1 MQNTVYTVYFELY
14 INYEVSMV
22 LNICNK
28 PQKSS
33 FWCMQFIHIH
43 ICLIC
48 VQKNKDL
55 ARLVRPNLY
64 VIAELFTNSV
74 HLDNTFVAELG
85 ITSLIRESLSAWNSN
100 ELGRLVHRYGGEPV
114 GSFHQ
119 DSYRQLTDSVAH
131 AIFYDLTHDN
141 ESLIKSHSV
150 YDALATSSLVA
161 MSSCAIAS
169 TRGFDEL
176 VPHHINVVTE
186 TRTYAKW
193 PVVNYSHGIIKAKSI
208 INKLHFDMGEQ
219 KFGQIYVDQFDA
231 DTTVIT
237 RHNPKTHESFI
248 LIART
253 AFSQPNEWTSQNLHK
268 PLTIP
273 SRVADV
279 LMEANLQRS
288 ANIQAEFQ
296 QNKEYINGLTDYELV
311 LNENVSTEQSRFI
324 DRIDYNGS
332 ESQVHFKYFP
342 PGAVCLF
349 KVVLNESSLQV
360 LPFVQEA
367 TEDEELEEIVSRLS
381 YDELNILL
389 FRCSQEETNEG
400 ISSDVYV
407 IPGHGSLVYCGLR
420 GFMNVLDNE
429 RLANN
434 LGHAMFENLR
444 QGSWMM
450 TYTVERLKKYGQLK
464 PQHRANL
471 LALSQRLSQVFDA
484 LDKMP
489 RYLIPA
495 YFDSIISFLYSKSL
509 QRCLSLMSPVN
520 GSESLKKFD
529 IANGSSFLKSLAL
542 TGFVLNGHLRSAQLP
557 NTLID
562 RDQTRLMLSLS
573 AGLPFFSVTYMR
585 NWGRDTFISL
595 RGALL
600 LVNRFDDAKD
610 LILAYGS
617 CLRHGLIPN
626 LLCEGRSA
634 RYNCRDAVWW
644 WLKAIKDYT
653 ELAPNGM
660 EILNSELYRLYPM
673 DDSVYPSELEL
684 EQKQAGMIRQRLY
697 DVIQEALT
705 THINGLRFRE
715 RNAGREID
723 EVT

>member
-1 MQNTVYTVYFELY
+1 M
-14 INYEVSMV
+14 
-22 LNICNK
+22 
-28 PQKSS
+28 
-33 FWCMQFIHIH
+33 
-43 ICLIC
+43 
-48 VQKNKDL
+48 
-55 ARLVRPNLY
+55 
-64 VIAELFTNSV
+64 
-74 HLDNTFVAELG
+74 
-85 ITSLIRESLSAWNSN
+85 SAWNAS

-119 DSYRQLTDSVAH
+119 DSYRPLTDSVAH

-141 ESLIKSHSV
+141 ESLIKSHCV
-150 YDALATSSLVA
+150 YDALASSSLVA

-186 TRTYAKW
+186 TRAYAKW
-193 PVVNYSHGIIKAKSI
+193 PHVNLTHGIIKAKSI
-208 INKLHFDMGEQ
+208 LNKLHFELGEQ
-219 KFGQIYVDQFDA
+219 NFSQIYVDQFDA
-231 DTTVIT
+231 DTVVIT
-237 RHNPKTHESFI
+237 RHNPKTHQSFI

-253 AFSQPNEWTSQNLHK
+253 AFSRPNEWTSQNVHK

-273 SRVADV
+273 SRVASV
-279 LMEANLQRS
+279 LMEANLEQQQQQQQKQQHS
-288 ANIQAEFQ
+288 ANSQAEFQ
-296 QNKEYINGLTDYELV
+296 QSQEYINGLTDYELV
-311 LNENVSTEQSRFI
+311 LNENVSLEQSRFI

-349 KVVLNESSLQV
+349 RVELNESSLQV

-367 TEDEELEEIVSRLS
+367 CLEGDAELEAIVGRLS

-407 IPGHGSLVYCGLR
+407 IPGHGALVYCGLR
-420 GFMNVLDNE
+420 GFMNVLDGE

-450 TYTVERLKKYGQLK
+450 TYTVERLRKYGELK
-464 PQHRANL
+464 PVHRANL
-471 LALSQRLSQVFDA
+471 LALSQRLGQVFDA

-495 YFDSIISFLYSKSL
+495 YFDSILSSLYSKSL
-509 QRCLSLMSPVN
+509 ERCVSLMSSAEN
-520 GSESLKKFD
+520 NKFE
-529 IANGSSFLKSLAL
+529 IVNGSSFLKSLAL
-542 TGFVLNGHLRSAQLP
+542 TGFVLNGNLRSAQLP
-557 NTLID
+557 NTIVD

-573 AGLPFFSVTYMR
+573 AGLPFFSVSYMR
-585 NWGRDTFISL
+585 SWGRDTFISL

-644 WLKAIKDYT
+644 WLKAIKDFT

-660 EILNSELYRLYPM
+660 NILNSELYRLYPM
-673 DDSVYPSELEL
+673 DDSAYPSDL
-684 EQKQAGMIRQRLY
+684 EQQLEQQKLSSSLSRQRLY

-705 THINGLRFRE
+705 THVNGLRFRE
-715 RNAGREID
+715 RNAGHQID
-723 EVT
+723 EVTSIFLILKMF